1 MGTLPKSMVAD
12 SKPQPTLNTV
22 SYKDS
27 SLRSILLTLVLHE
40 AQIIV
45 TGEKAW
51 MKYQCGRWWTEV
63 WAYMEIEKI
72 FLKEILTLKLKYVII
87 SE

>member
-1 MGTLPKSMVAD
+1 MMGTLPKSLVAD
-12 SKPQPTLNTV
+12 SKPEPALNTV

-51 MKYQCGRWWTEV
+51 MKDQCWKVMNRSLGLYADR
-63 WAYMEIEKI
+63 
-72 FLKEILTLKLKYVII
+72 KYFFKRNTYFKN
-87 SE
+87 

>member
-1 MGTLPKSMVAD
+1 MGILPKSVVPD
-12 SKPQPTLNTV
+12 SKLEPTLNTV
-22 SYKDS
+22 SLKDS

-51 MKYQCGRWWTEV
+51 MKDQCGR
-63 WAYMEIEKI
+63 
-72 FLKEILTLKLKYVII
+72 
-87 SE
+87 